1 MRTSSIPGCP
11 TQRFIRV
18 SSSSILGRV
27 SRRVPAGRAE
37 HPRSGQP
44 PTKTQRRRKTLV
56 KRVLYLAVA
65 ALVAMLILVPTAMA
79 QGEQA
84 QEWVQN
90 AQNSVDQARQYM
102 ETPEGQAALE
112 DARAQLED
120 ARANLQERGEQAREN
135 AQQALLQAQARV
147 DEARQYMQSPDGQ
160 AALDAARASAQEALQ
175 DLQGAVQEKKQ
186 EVTSKMERTALVKS
200 GGPGVDSLGALAAP
214 AAALLVGGA
223 VLGYAVLR
231 RR

>member
-1 MRTSSIPGCP
+1 M
-11 TQRFIRV
+11 
-18 SSSSILGRV
+18 
-27 SRRVPAGRAE
+27 
-37 HPRSGQP
+37 
-44 PTKTQRRRKTLV
+44 

-65 ALVAMLILVPTAMA
+65 ALVSMVVVAPAAAA

-84 QEWVQN
+84 QEWVQQ

-102 ETPEGQAALE
+102 ETPEGQQA
-112 DARAQLED
+112 LED
-120 ARANLQERGEQAREN
+120 ARANLQERGEQARAN
-135 AQQALLQAQARV
+135 AQQALQDAQAWV
-147 DEARQYMQSPDGQ
+147 DEARQYMQSPEGQ
-160 AALDAARASAQEALQ
+160 QALEEARASLEQALQ

-186 EVTSKMERTALVKS
+186 EVTTKMERTALVKS
-200 GGPGVDSLGALAAP
+200 GGPGLGSVGSLAAP